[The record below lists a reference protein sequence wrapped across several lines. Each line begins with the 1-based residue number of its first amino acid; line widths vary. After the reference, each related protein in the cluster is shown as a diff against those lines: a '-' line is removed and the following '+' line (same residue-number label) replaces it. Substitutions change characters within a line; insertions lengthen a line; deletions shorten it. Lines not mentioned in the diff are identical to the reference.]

1 MSLINNYMKF
11 KNVKKKLFFFIFTL
25 LIVLI
30 LTFFFNPEVLRN
42 SIKKIL
48 PTEIRY
54 KIKLLIFGKEYL
66 EEIRFYYHLNY
77 NQKKIP
83 HIQFEDLIIKS
94 IDIGKLIK
102 EPTVSHYKKNAPM
115 KTAFL
120 EVLENKVV
128 LITSYG
134 EIKILDNLETIDY
147 RNINSN
153 LSENIKIVGTHLE
166 NNKIYLAFFKNTF
179 NDENEIICSKL
190 SIVSSKIQIYDKTLD
205 FKDIFSSNDCNGIGA
220 SGGEIVLDTKNKNLY
235 FSTGATHELKEI
247 AQQDDTIYG
256 KIIKLDL
263 VDNSYEIYSK
273 GHRNPQG
280 LLITKEGYLISTEHG
295 PYGGD
300 EINKIEKKN
309 YGWPISSYGENYSF
323 KPNNE
328 YQFKKNH
335 AKYGF
340 QEPIF
345 TFVPSIGISRIKQ
358 IPNNFSSL
366 MQNNYLMGSLN
377 RRSIFRLKFDDEFNK
392 LLFYEEIRVGGRV
405 RDIVYLDN
413 KKKFLLYLED
423 ISKIMTIQ
431 SKN

>member
-1 MSLINNYMKF
+1 MIF
-11 KNVKKKLFFFIFTL
+11 KKIKKNLFFFIFAL
-25 LIVLI
+25 LII
-30 LTFFFNPEVLRN
+30 STFTFFFKPEILRN

-48 PTEIRY
+48 PTETRY

-66 EEIRFYYHLNY
+66 DEMRFYYQVNY

-83 HIQFEDLIIKS
+83 YTQFEELIINS
-94 IDIGKLIK
+94 IDISTLIK
-102 EPTVSHYKKNAPM
+102 ENTVSHYKKNAPM

-120 EVLENKVV
+120 EVLNNKVV

-134 EIKILDNLETIDY
+134 EIKILDSLETLDY

-166 NNKIYLAFFKNTF
+166 KNKIYLAVFKNTF
-179 NDENEIICSKL
+179 NDKNEIDCSKL
-190 SIVSSKIQIYDKTLD
+190 SIVTSKFQIHDKSLD
-205 FKDIFSSNDCNGIGA
+205 FKDIFTSNDCDGIGT
-220 SGGEIVLDTKNKNLY
+220 SGGEIVIDSRNKNLY

-247 AQQDDTIYG
+247 AQQNDTIYG

-263 VDNSYEIYSK
+263 ADNSYEIYSK

-309 YGWPISSYGENYSF
+309 YGWPVSSYGEKYSF
-323 KPNNE
+323 KPNND
-328 YQFKKNH
+328 YRFKKNH
-335 AKYGF
+335 SKYGF

-405 RDIVYLDN
+405 RDIAYLED

-423 ISKIMTIQ
+423 ISKIMTIK

>member
-1 MSLINNYMKF
+1 
-11 KNVKKKLFFFIFTL
+11 
-25 LIVLI
+25 
-30 LTFFFNPEVLRN
+30 
-42 SIKKIL
+42 
-48 PTEIRY
+48 
-54 KIKLLIFGKEYL
+54 
-66 EEIRFYYHLNY
+66 
-77 NQKKIP
+77 
-83 HIQFEDLIIKS
+83 
-94 IDIGKLIK
+94 
-102 EPTVSHYKKNAPM
+102 
-115 KTAFL
+115 
-120 EVLENKVV
+120 
-128 LITSYG
+128 
-134 EIKILDNLETIDY
+134 
-147 RNINSN
+147 
-153 LSENIKIVGTHLE
+153 
-166 NNKIYLAFFKNTF
+166 
-179 NDENEIICSKL
+179 
-190 SIVSSKIQIYDKTLD
+190 
-205 FKDIFSSNDCNGIGA
+205 
-220 SGGEIVLDTKNKNLY
+220 
-235 FSTGATHELKEI
+235 
-247 AQQDDTIYG
+247 
-256 KIIKLDL
+256 L

-345 TFVPSIGISRIKQ
+345 TFVPSIWISRIKQ